1 MGSLDRRLRDLE
13 GRFVAD
19 EEALAGEAMKE
30 TVSRLPNEVVD
41 IFYEALE
48 RLLYARGEDSDG
60 PVDLETT
67 RAFLD
72 PADEWAC
79 DVYLETFETVL
90 REWGVDK

>member
-1 MGSLDRRLRDLE
+1 
-13 GRFVAD
+13 
-19 EEALAGEAMKE
+19 MKE

-48 RLLYARGEDSDG
+48 WLLYARGEDSDG

-72 PADEWAC
+72 PADEGAC